1 MVGCCLYH
9 NGEVGRII
17 NEKRDLKM
25 NTTKCRKYKVA
36 KEGTYVFP
44 RYGLKI
50 SLSLNDEY
58 AIVGYTRHK
67 NETCCILQKADN
79 PKSVKFP
86 LRKCELEKHF
96 TEC

>member
-1 MVGCCLYH
+1 
-9 NGEVGRII
+9 
-17 NEKRDLKM
+17 M
-25 NTTKCRKYKVA
+25 NTTKCRKYRVA

-44 RYGLKI
+44 RYGLEI

-58 AIVGYTRHK
+58 AVVGFTRHK
-67 NETCCILQKADN
+67 GEDCYVLQKSNN

-86 LRKCELEKHF
+86 LQKCVFEKYF

>member
-1 MVGCCLYH
+1 
-9 NGEVGRII
+9 
-17 NEKRDLKM
+17 M
-25 NTTKCRKYKVA
+25 NTTKCREYKVA

-67 NETCCILQKADN
+67 NETCCILK
-79 PKSVKFP
+79 KSRQSKVSKVSVA
-86 LRKCELEKHF
+86 
-96 TEC
+96 